1 MNTPPLE
8 EMFAS
13 EAVPFRE
20 VYETA
25 QIVVRDYMEK
35 NNCKIG
41 RVAELLNTTGKY
53 LYAVLDPNQDKP
65 LSVDRVIELTIL
77 TGDPRIIDAMKESGK
92 IRDGASCTIIEVMR
106 ATLDVQSHTGE
117 LSKSLNNAIADGKI
131 DETERAHL
139 RKIATDELGA
149 LHAVLEKLK

>member
-1 MNTPPLE
+1 VKTTLDEIFGDDPL
-8 EMFAS
+8 
-13 EAVPFRE
+13 PFRG

-25 QIVVRDYMEK
+25 QIVVRDYMTK
-35 NNCKIG
+35 HNCKIES
-41 RVAELLNTTGKY
+41 VAAKLGTTANH
-53 LYAVLDPNQDKP
+53 LYNVLDPKQTHRP

-117 LSKSLNNAIADGKI
+117 LSKSLNDAIADGEI

-139 RKIATDELGA
+139 RKVATDELGA